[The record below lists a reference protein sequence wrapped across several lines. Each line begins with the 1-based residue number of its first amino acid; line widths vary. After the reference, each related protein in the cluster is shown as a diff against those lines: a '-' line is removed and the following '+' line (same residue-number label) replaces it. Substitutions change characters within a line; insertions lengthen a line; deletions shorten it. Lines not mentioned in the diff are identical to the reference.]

1 MYGPRAAEE
10 MRFSE
15 VKVMKNALPD
25 KRIPRLKKSRSDE
38 GVALVLALLFVV
50 LLTVIVVEFAY
61 EMQVDAT
68 LIERHTSTT
77 AAYMAAKSSI
87 ALSMSI
93 LAADLLFGEEEAEIE
108 STDVYD
114 SLDEPWAAS
123 TPLVTL
129 NDGMIS
135 VQIDDEYG
143 KINLNALLYED
154 GGGAEKEFRP
164 LVDAL
169 TILFDARQLEVLP
182 IDVILDWLDADD
194 EPRPEGAEN
203 DYYQKLEVPF
213 ECKNGPMDSIEELLL
228 LPGIT
233 PEVFFGD
240 DDDAEFELLPLNELL
255 TVHGHPEGRVNI
267 NTADYAVLEAMF
279 AADGRDPAPSQKA
292 DEVLRRLEEVGPY
305 QSIDELRAEAILA
318 EPPPPPVPRDGAATQ
333 GQQPPPPPPRPP
345 DMFDVAS
352 EVFRIQGD
360 GQSNEAQVRV
370 EAFVWRDT
378 HGSGTTQMF
387 RIIDWHVVL

>member
-1 MYGPRAAEE
+1 MFDPKAAEE
-10 MRFSE
+10 TSSSDAKE
-15 VKVMKNALPD
+15 MKYASAD
-25 KRIPRLKKSRSDE
+25 IRIQRTNKGRGDE
-38 GVALVLALLFVV
+38 GVALILALLFIV

-68 LIERHTSTT
+68 LIVQHTSTT
-77 AAYMAAKSSI
+77 EAYMAAKSI
-87 ALSMSI
+87 VALSMSI

-108 STDVYD
+108 RTEVYD
-114 SLDEPWAAS
+114 SLDEPWAQS
-123 TPLVTL
+123 TPLLNL
-129 NDGMIS
+129 NDAVIS

-154 GGGAEKEFRP
+154 GGGVENEFLP

-169 TILFDARQLEVLP
+169 TILFEARQLEFSP

-194 EPRPEGAEN
+194 DPRPDGAEN
-203 DYYQKLEVPF
+203 DYYQGLEVPF

-240 DDDAEFELLPLNELL
+240 DEDAEFDLLPLNELL

-267 NTADYAVLEAMF
+267 NTAPFEVLEAMF

-305 QSIDELRAEAILA
+305 RSVNELRADAILA
-318 EPPPPPVPRDGAATQ
+318 EAPPSQSPRQGDAAS
-333 GQQPPPPPPRPP
+333 GQPPPP
-345 DMFDVAS
+345 DLFDVAS

-370 EAFVWRDT
+370 EAFIWRDT
-378 HGSGTTQMF
+378 HGSGAIQMF
-387 RIIDWHVVL
+387 RIIDWRVIL